1 MRKPT
6 LYHFDIRT
14 EIDEEKRNETKRTS
28 SLVRSSIVF
37 VSGERSNKK
46 KKKKKKRR
54 KGVPLTRS
62 RWRGL
67 ERIGADNSWV

>member
-28 SLVRSSIVF
+28 SLARSSIVF
-37 VSGERSNKK
+37 VSRETIEQKKEEEEEEERCSFDTIEMEEIGEDRS
-46 KKKKKKRR
+46 
-54 KGVPLTRS
+54 
-62 RWRGL
+62 
-67 ERIGADNSWV
+67 

>member
-37 VSGERSNKK
+37 VSRETIEQKKEEEEEEEERCSFDTIEMEEIGEDRS
-46 KKKKKKRR
+46 
-54 KGVPLTRS
+54 
-62 RWRGL
+62 
-67 ERIGADNSWV
+67 

>member
-37 VSGERSNKK
+37 VSGETIEQKKEEEEEEERCSFDTIEMEGIGEDRS
-46 KKKKKKRR
+46 
-54 KGVPLTRS
+54 
-62 RWRGL
+62 
-67 ERIGADNSWV
+67 

>member
-37 VSGERSNKK
+37 VSRETIEQKKEEEEEEERCSFDTIEMEEIGEDRS
-46 KKKKKKRR
+46 
-54 KGVPLTRS
+54 
-62 RWRGL
+62 
-67 ERIGADNSWV
+67 